1 MADIQGGAADFE
13 IQLLN
18 PASSF
23 RQPKD
28 VIARTDL
35 GRRQKIDILCRW
47 AYDAVELA
55 VAEEEGMGG
64 GEASQ
69 LGAVIEALHNI
80 TGGFDTEHSA
90 PTKHAGICVSPGLE

>member
-1 MADIQGGAADFE
+1 MANVQGFAADFE
-13 IQLLN
+13 TALLN

-23 RQPKD
+23 RKPED

-35 GRRQKIDILCRW
+35 RHPQKIDILCRW

-69 LGAVIEALHNI
+69 LGAVIEALHSI

-90 PTKHAGICVSPGLE
+90 PTKHAGVCISLGSE